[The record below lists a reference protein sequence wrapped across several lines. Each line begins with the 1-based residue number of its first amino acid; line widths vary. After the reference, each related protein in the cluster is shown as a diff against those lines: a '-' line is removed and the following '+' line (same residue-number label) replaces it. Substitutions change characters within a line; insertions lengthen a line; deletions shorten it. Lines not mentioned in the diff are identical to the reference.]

1 MLVIILRGSS
11 SYYRAFT
18 DARAVTPTK
27 IERAIANDEN
37 VGANYHQYRYDSPLA
52 NTSEKN
58 STPSGSKIPFSLST

>member
-18 DARAVTPTK
+18 YAQSRGGYANKDR
-27 IERAIANDEN
+27 EGGWDSIANDEN
-37 VGANYHQYRYDSPLA
+37 VGANDHKYRYDSPLA

-58 STPSGSKIPFSLST
+58 STPSER